1 MSDFYFL
8 IQCSC
13 CDCGLCLLGHELIR
27 ALAIHT
33 RESTN
38 VSHHSSLLVH
48 HQHQH
53 HHQHHHRTVA
63 HAAQIPGMANIRNI
77 PLNEA
82 CCTTLEG
89 VHDQLWSNG
98 LEVKWARH
106 KEHEKKLGQ
115 ADRWHLVNE
124 EEIFEV
130 HLSHVK
136 INVEKRVNRLCIQG
150 KKGWTASKLDQV
162 KFVLTAQRFDSRP
175 PNHDPE
181 MMKVPL
187 GDDECSMTTDNFN
200 EVRRWH
206 GPVSYTH
213 LRAHETRGK
222 GLCRLLR

>member
-1 MSDFYFL
+1 M
-8 IQCSC
+8 
-13 CDCGLCLLGHELIR
+13 
-27 ALAIHT
+27 
-33 RESTN
+33 
-38 VSHHSSLLVH
+38 
-48 HQHQH
+48 
-53 HHQHHHRTVA
+53 A
-63 HAAQIPGMANIRNI
+63 HIRNI

-124 EEIFEV
+124 EEKFEV
-130 HLSHVK
+130 HLCHVK
-136 INVEKRVNRLCIQG
+136 NNAKKRVNRLVIQG
-150 KKGWTASKLDQV
+150 KTGWKASKLDQV
-162 KFVLTAQRFDSRP
+162 KVVLTAQRFYSRP

-206 GPVSYTH
+206 GPRRWGRVAPISEDLERLQTKFEEETNDGSTKRMKI
-213 LRAHETRGK
+213 LREDRHS
-222 GLCRLLR
+222 